1 LVRYDKRKV
10 PGVVDGFYGL
20 LGSFHPSDLVRI
32 KSVAIILIEDPI
44 TIKENCRTPQSL
56 MTHVGGKCPQYSD
69 NHCFNST
76 CCGWI
81 GLDFHAAPSAASSLL
96 LAYDL
101 ASFCHF

>member
-10 PGVVDGFYGL
+10 PGVVDRFNSL
-20 LGSFHPSDLVRI
+20 LGSFDPSDLVRI
-32 KSVAIILIEDPI
+32 KSVAIILIEDPV
-44 TIKENCRTPQSL
+44 TIKENCRTPQSSL
-56 MTHVGGKCPQYSD
+56 TYVRGNTRYSD